1 MSIEDINY
9 LKKNSIKQSYTFLI
23 DSKNRDRNIYPT
35 PSEYVVDFTVPFR
48 NVIGLEVLDVSVPK
62 TMYNID
68 KNNNRIYYYISDS
81 TESSNVTILTD
92 ENGNEY
98 YDPEMFSYVDFPPGD
113 YTTNTLI
120 DKVRFTLFNNNID
133 LDMNSVDS
141 PAELTN
147 LIYFT
152 SSKPFILD
160 MHRSSMAEV
169 LGFDLYTN
177 TDSINATK
185 YKYNHLYNHKE
196 GFQSIF
202 HSIINSNGNNYLQAP
217 GMMYLIGFK
226 YVILKCPEIEQHLYR
241 SLSYSK
247 YSLGLAKIRVNSYGY
262 NDEKTSFL
270 KVPLREFHPIGKLT
284 RISLRFETNDGQLY
298 DFKGVN
304 HNIVFGIYY
313 YEPKQENEV
322 RSSILNPEYN
332 PNLMNYLYT
341 QEEQEGESDDDD
353 DDDYSRDNINIF
365 KTREKEYSSSGMA
378 NENRLLAFKEKQKN
392 DLRKSEYENLV
403 KKVKKAQNITLLRS
417 NEPQRE
423 TDQSDQSEE
432 SEQSDQSEESDQSEQ
447 SDDSEQ

>member
-1 MSIEDINY
+1 MSIEDVNY
-9 LKKNSIKQSYTFLI
+9 LKENSIKQSYTFLI

-35 PSEYVVDFTVPFR
+35 PSEYVIDFTVPFR

-68 KNNNRIYYYISDS
+68 SNNNRIYYYISD
-81 TESSNVTILTD
+81 TTDSSNLTIEID

-120 DKVRFTLFNNNID
+120 DKVRFTLFTNNIN

-147 LIYFT
+147 LIFFT
-152 SSKPFILD
+152 STNPFILD
-160 MHRSSMAEV
+160 MHRSTMAEV
-169 LGFDLYTN
+169 LGFDLHTNKDEINVPKYT
-177 TDSINATK
+177 
-185 YKYNHLYNHKE
+185 YNSLYNHKE

-202 HSIINSNGNNYLQAP
+202 HSTIAPNGSHYLQAP

-270 KVPLREFHPIGKLT
+270 KVPLREFHPIGKLN
-284 RISLRFETNDGQLY
+284 RITLRFETNTGKLY

-313 YEPKQENEV
+313 YEPKQENQV
-322 RSSILNPEYN
+322 RNSILNPEYN
-332 PNLMNYLYT
+332 PNLMKYLYT

-353 DDDYSRDNINIF
+353 DDDYSRDNIAIF
-365 KTREKEYSSSGMA
+365 KKREQEYSQSGIK
-378 NENRLLAFKEKQKN
+378 NENTLIAFKEKQKN
-392 DLRKSEYENLV
+392 DLKKSEYANLV
-403 KKVKKAQNITLLRS
+403 ENIKRTSLFD
-417 NEPQRE
+417 
-423 TDQSDQSEE
+423 TVSDSEEE
-432 SEQSDQSEESDQSEQ
+432 SESESDSVSE
-447 SDDSEQ
+447 

>member
-81 TESSNVTILTD
+81 EHSSNVTIMTD
-92 ENGNEY
+92 ETGKEY
-98 YDPEMFSYVDFPPGD
+98 YDPDMFSYVDFPPGD

-133 LDMNSVDS
+133 LDMNAVDS

-177 TDSINATK
+177 TDSINETK
-185 YKYNHLYNHKE
+185 YQYNPLYNHKD

-202 HSIINSNGNNYLQAP
+202 HSIVDKNGNNYLQAP

-284 RISLRFETNDGQLY
+284 RISLRFETYDGKLY

-353 DDDYSRDNINIF
+353 DEDYSRDNINIF
-365 KTREKEYSSSGMA
+365 KTREKEYSTSGIA

-392 DLRKSEYENLV
+392 DLRKSQYDNLV
-403 KKVKKAQNITLLRS
+403 KKANQFNKTVPESQK
-417 NEPQRE
+417 E
-423 TDQSDQSEE
+423 TDTESGNSGNDSEN
-432 SEQSDQSEESDQSEQ
+432 S
-447 SDDSEQ
+447 SDDSDISD

>member
-9 LKKNSIKQSYTFLI
+9 LKQNSIKQSYTFLI
-23 DSKNRDRNIYPT
+23 DSKNRDRSIYPT

-68 KNNNRIYYYISDS
+68 VNNNRIYYYISDS
-81 TESSNVTILTD
+81 TESNNVTILTD
-92 ENGNEY
+92 ENGKEY
-98 YDPEMFSYVDFPPGD
+98 YDPDMFSYVEFPPGD

-120 DKVRFTLFNNNID
+120 DKVRFTLFNENID

-160 MHRSSMAEV
+160 MHRSTMAEV
-169 LGFDLYTN
+169 LGFDLHTN
-177 TDSINATK
+177 NDDKNVSK
-185 YKYNHLYNHKE
+185 YQYNPLYNNKE

-202 HSIINSNGNNYLQAP
+202 HSTIGKNGNPYLQAP

-226 YVILKCPEIEQHLYR
+226 YVVLKCPEIEQHLYR

-270 KVPLREFHPIGKLT
+270 KVPLREFHPIGKLN
-284 RISLRFETNDGQLY
+284 RISLRFETHTGDLY

-304 HNIVFGIYY
+304 HNIVFAIYY
-313 YEPKQENEV
+313 YEAKQENTV
-322 RSSILNPEYN
+322 KDSILNPEYN

-353 DDDYSRDNINIF
+353 DEDYSRDNIAIF
-365 KTREKEYSSSGMA
+365 KRREKEYSNSGIE
-378 NENRLLAFKEKQKN
+378 NENRVIAFKEKQKN
-392 DLRKSEYENLV
+392 DLKKSEYENLV
-403 KKVKKAQNITLLRS
+403 RNVRNAEL
-417 NEPQRE
+417 
-423 TDQSDQSEE
+423 SEE
-432 SEQSDQSEESDQSEQ
+432 ESSDGTESESD
-447 SDDSEQ
+447 